1 MSRRL
6 ILTLA
11 VAPALALTPALP
23 VSAQDATRPT
33 TDGAAPDTV
42 RVPTVAVFEFT
53 TTALTGEDGTEVGRA
68 LAAMMTTEL
77 AARPAVRVVDR
88 QQVRRLIETRQLALS
103 GRMDEARAVEL
114 AKLLGA
120 EYSVVGSVWLE
131 PTRLRIDLRLL
142 DTATGAIERASKQQG
157 PRDEAL
163 DLVTAVA
170 DAFTR
175 DLELPARSAAATP
188 DPPAGAVLAYSRGLD
203 YERRGMDA
211 RAAEMYR
218 RALELFPRYEA
229 AAAALRRVGGGLR

>member
-6 ILTLA
+6 ILILA
-11 VAPALALTPALP
+11 VAPTLALISPLPAP
-23 VSAQDATRPT
+23 AQDPSRPATDVP
-33 TDGAAPDTV
+33 APDTA
-42 RVPTVAVFEFT
+42 RVPTVAVFDFT

-131 PTRLRIDLRLL
+131 PSRVRIDLRLL
-142 DTATGAIERASKQQG
+142 DTATGTVERASKQQG
-157 PRDEAL
+157 PRDEVL

-170 DAFTR
+170 DAFTH
-175 DLELPARSAAATP
+175 DLELPARSGAAAP

-203 YERRGMDA
+203 YERRGMDG
-211 RAAEMYR
+211 RAVEMYR

-229 AAAALRRVGGGLR
+229 AAAALRRMGGGSR